1 MKPLFR
7 YAILSDTHIRP
18 PDLSSSPWKTNLKT
32 NERAQHIAQAIN
44 AHHPDLVIHLGDIVH
59 PVPHLPT
66 HRAASMAAEE
76 IMHTLEA
83 PYYYVPGNHD
93 IGDKDNPTVPSHTV
107 NPQFIEYF
115 KEHYGPTYQSFDHK
129 NIHFIILN
137 TPVLNSGLA
146 EEKQQRNW
154 LEKDLEANHGKRIHV
169 FSHYPPY
176 LHTPDEPDNYDNID
190 QPARAWLLELLE
202 KHSVEAYYAGHIHQY
217 FHKRHLNTDIINLLA
232 TGNLRQDYATMF
244 RTSPAEEY
252 GRNDPPKL
260 GYCIVD
266 VYPDTHVTHIKRSY
280 GETSK
285 PPIQRTIDTHYPDL
299 STHMPLGIELRYPL
313 AETTTMPYMGPLDE
327 YIRKTAR
334 NDYTYLALWETGI
347 RTLRIPL
354 SDLAIPETWKRL
366 MELHAQGF
374 RYIFFTLE
382 TPPVEQI
389 NANKDLIEAL
399 EIITPWKKAEP
410 SMDKAAELR
419 KTTGVP
425 TYISKIES
433 SIDRPQTGTKFSHTM
448 TTGLQVA
455 NAAQIP
461 RRENIDGYSFQVTQ
475 KQPPL
480 ETIQE
485 INEIASSQGFTPLI
499 TVKLAP
505 DDPASYPQ
513 DDNHHANRAAET
525 LLAAHAYPDTRIL
538 LDTFTDHDRGYYPRH
553 GLYDKLLN
561 PRKPAR
567 VLRNLDAALTTHGAR
582 IRDIQK
588 EVDGWTV
595 ITFTSRETHYTLNLP
610 HINMPKE
617 KQDTTINLVTGEINQ
632 KPPMTTQHLT
642 IKPLSN

>member
-1 MKPLFR
+1 M
-7 YAILSDTHIRP
+7 
-18 PDLSSSPWKTNLKT
+18 
-32 NERAQHIAQAIN
+32 
-44 AHHPDLVIHLGDIVH
+44 
-59 PVPHLPT
+59 
-66 HRAASMAAEE
+66 
-76 IMHTLEA
+76 
-83 PYYYVPGNHD
+83 
-93 IGDKDNPTVPSHTV
+93 
-107 NPQFIEYF
+107 
-115 KEHYGPTYQSFDHK
+115 
-129 NIHFIILN
+129 
-137 TPVLNSGLA
+137 
-146 EEKQQRNW
+146 
-154 LEKDLEANHGKRIHV
+154 
-169 FSHYPPY
+169 
-176 LHTPDEPDNYDNID
+176 
-190 QPARAWLLELLE
+190 
-202 KHSVEAYYAGHIHQY
+202 EAYYAGHIHQY
-217 FHKRHLNTDIINLLA
+217 FHKKHANTTIINLLA
-232 TGNLRQDYATMF
+232 TGNLRQDFATMF

-266 VYPDTHVTHIKRSY
+266 IYEDTHVIHIKRSY

-285 PPIQRTIDTHYPDL
+285 PPIKKTIDTHYPNP
-299 STHMPLGIELRYPL
+299 STHMLLGVELRYPL

-347 RTLRIPL
+347 RTLRTPL
-354 SDLAIPETWKRL
+354 SDLAIPETRKRL

-382 TPPVEQI
+382 TPSVEHI
-389 NANKDLIEAL
+389 NANKNLIQAL
-399 EIITPWKKAEP
+399 EIITPWKKAE
-410 SMDKAAELR
+410 STMDKAAELR

-433 SIDRPQTGTKFSHTM
+433 SIERPQTGTKFSHTM
-448 TTGLQVA
+448 TTGFQVA

-461 RRENIDGYSFQVTQ
+461 SRENIDGYSFQVTE

-485 INEIASSQGFTPLI
+485 IKKIASSQGFTPLI

-525 LLAAHAYPDTRIL
+525 LLAAYAYPDTRIL
-538 LDTFTDHDRGYYPRH
+538 LDTFTDHDRGYYPRQ
-553 GLYDKLLN
+553 GLYDKLIN
-561 PRKPAR
+561 PRKPAK
-567 VLRNLDAALTTHGAR
+567 VLRNLDAALTTHRAR
-582 IRDIQK
+582 IHDIQK
-588 EVDGWTV
+588 EVDEWTT

-617 KQDTTINLVTGEINQ
+617 KQDTMINLVTGEINQ

-642 IKPLSN
+642 IKHPEYPV